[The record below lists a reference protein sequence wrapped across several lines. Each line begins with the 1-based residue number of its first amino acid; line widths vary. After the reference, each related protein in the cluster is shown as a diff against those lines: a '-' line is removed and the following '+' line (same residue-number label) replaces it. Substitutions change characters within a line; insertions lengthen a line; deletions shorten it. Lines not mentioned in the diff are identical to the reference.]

1 MPVSF
6 RASPIGSDNALRAHP
21 TLQAAHPC
29 MYRGDLLRNERFLSV
44 CGYPSSGIQVGDK
57 FAFQPRNGVFEQ

>member
-6 RASPIGSDNALRAHP
+6 PVFPIGSVNALRAHP

-29 MYRGDLLRNERFLSV
+29 MYRGDLRMNERFLSV
-44 CGYPSSGIQVGDK
+44 RGYRFSGIQVGDK
-57 FAFQPRNGVFEQ
+57 FAFQTRNGVFE